1 MRYKQLGKINY
12 DAAIK
17 LQLEERE
24 RVKRSESTGTI
35 FFLEHDPPV
44 ITLGRNAVEKNLLV
58 PEKLLE
64 SRGYHVRKVSRGGDI
79 TVHEPGQLV
88 VYFVMPL
95 KSKEVRGFVD
105 GVVNVIKECLEKDFN
120 LRTHFDDTKPGLWI
134 NDKKICS
141 VGFDL
146 TGRVSMHGIALN
158 VCNTLEGFSLIVPCG
173 LSGVKMTT
181 ISKETGRNVSVD
193 DVANRLM
200 FGYDKTFG
208 EKSA

>member
-1 MRYKQLGKINY
+1 MKYEDLGKISY
-12 DAAIK
+12 DAAVK
-17 LQLEERE
+17 LQLDERE
-24 RVKRSESTGTI
+24 RVKNQKSLGTI
-35 FFLEHDPPV
+35 FFLEHNPPV
-44 ITLGRNAVEKNLLV
+44 ITLGRNALENNLLV

-88 VYFVMPL
+88 VYFVVPL
-95 KSKEVRGFVD
+95 RSKEVRGFVND
-105 GVVNVIKECLEKDFN
+105 VMNVVRACLDENFGLKT
-120 LRTHFDDTKPGLWI
+120 RFDDTKPGLWV

-181 ISKETGRNVSVD
+181 VSKELKKEVSVA
-193 DVANRLM
+193 DVANKLM
-200 FGYDKTFG
+200 FEYHKVFG
-208 EKSA
+208 ERSE